1 MVINLNHAMNQVV
14 ARCGRVDLASKLWIY
29 IIDWYDCFIWPKYF
43 CMGTR
48 QDLHR
53 FLIFFVRRQKAGL
66 LTASLGLK
74 KQLKRCFMCLK
85 APRI

>member
-53 FLIFFVRRQKAGL
+53 FL
-66 LTASLGLK
+66 
-74 KQLKRCFMCLK
+74 
-85 APRI
+85 